1 MAEYFGAKVED
12 IFNTM
17 PERFKPDGVAGVDII
32 IGYDVKG
39 EDGGRW
45 TVTIKGNT
53 LKVEQVGGDLPK
65 CSVIISAD
73 PETFVGGTLGAID
86 LGEAMSAG
94 KFKVDGDITILLNVL
109 PKAFEKFTPVV
120 KAKTIIETMPDRFR
134 ADKAEGVNM
143 KIGYDLSGESG
154 GQWTIVISDGSCAI
168 NEGIDS
174 ECTVVLRMAS
184 DVFVGLMT
192 GKVDAG
198 AAFGGGQVKIEGDM
212 GAAGATAKFFTKFTV
227 GQVDEKKGEELI
239 SIKVVNSIDQ
249 RFATGPYMGKWFAG
263 LKEKKFYASKCPV
276 CGRTLI
282 PPREGCANCRVRVTE
297 FVEVGPKATVNVV
310 DPVYYASPDP
320 LTGKVRQTPYATMF
334 LVMDNGTEDEI
345 FGHDLN
351 PKDIDRIKPGMKVR
365 PVWNEVRT
373 GGISDLLYFE
383 IDD

>member
-17 PERFKPDGVAGVDII
+17 PERFKPDGVAGVDVV
-32 IGYDVKG
+32 IGYNIKG
-39 EDGGRW
+39 EDGGTW
-45 TVTIKGNT
+45 TAAIKDNT
-53 LKVEQVGGDLPK
+53 LKVDKIQGDLPQ

-73 PETFVGGTLGAID
+73 AETFVGGTLGTID
-86 LGEAMSAG
+86 LGEAMASG

-109 PKAFEKFTPVV
+109 PKAYEKFTPII
-120 KAKTIIETMPDRFR
+120 KAKTIVESMPERFR
-134 ADKAEGVNM
+134 PEKAEGVDM
-143 KIGYDLSGESG
+143 KIGYDLVGNAG
-154 GQWTIVISDGSCAI
+154 GHWTVIIKDGACAVKEDIVPD
-168 NEGIDS
+168 
-174 ECTVVLRMAS
+174 CTVVLRMAT
-184 DVFVGLMT
+184 DIFVGMNT

-198 AAFGGGQVKIEGDM
+198 AAFSGGQVKIEGDM
-212 GAAGATAKFFTKFTV
+212 VAAGATSKYFTKFAAPGEV
-227 GQVDEKKGEELI
+227 KKGEELI

-263 LKEKKFYASKCPV
+263 LKEKKFYASKCPS

-282 PPREGCANCRVRVTE
+282 PPREACANCRVRVTE
-297 FVEVGPKATVNVV
+297 FVEVGPNATVNVV

-334 LVMDNGTEDEI
+334 LVMDNGSEDEI

-351 PKDIDRIKPGMKVR
+351 PKDIARIKPGMKVR

-373 GGISDLLYFE
+373 GGIRDLIYFE